1 MSYVNK
7 RIQSLINHADVCGGG
22 MKKAGLVYASDW
34 SRIHG
39 KHGNILRSSTPHNI
53 VFTLHGSMK
62 TNECCGNIATKNTN
76 PSQRAYRSTRGAFN

>member
-7 RIQSLINHADVCGGG
+7 NIQSKINHADACGGG

-39 KHGNILRSSTPHNI
+39 KHGNILRSKTPHN
-53 VFTLHGSMK
+53 VTFSVTGAMS
-62 TNECCGNIATKNTN
+62 CCGQQATSNLHS
-76 PSQRAYRSTRGAFN
+76 SQRAYRNYRTAMN